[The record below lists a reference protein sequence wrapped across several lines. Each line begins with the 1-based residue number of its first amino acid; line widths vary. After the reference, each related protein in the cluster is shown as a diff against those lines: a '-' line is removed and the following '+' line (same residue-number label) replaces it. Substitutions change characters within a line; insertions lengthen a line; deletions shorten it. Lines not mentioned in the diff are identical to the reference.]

1 MNLDNGAVII
11 HIGCRMESR
20 VLRVGTGQHAW
31 YDIDFPDVIRE
42 RKRYYQESDEYH
54 MIESDARK
62 LALFMS

>member
-1 MNLDNGAVII
+1 M
-11 HIGCRMESR
+11 
-20 VLRVGTGQHAW
+20 GTGQHAW